1 MAKKKYYQRPDGLYE
16 AIRVVNGKRKA
27 FRGRTPHEVEQKMI
41 AYQGEIARGRLF
53 REVEEEWEAEH
64 FPTLTANTLKG
75 YRPAARRAVDRFGDT
90 PIRNIKAPEIK
101 RFITEFAHPGGMASR
116 AQKTVTNQ
124 LLVTSLIFRRRSEKS
139 GM

>member
-101 RFITEFAHPGGMASR
+101 RFIT
-116 AQKTVTNQ
+116 
-124 LLVTSLIFRRRSEKS
+124 
-139 GM
+139 